1 MTYTSILKI
10 VPTLQAAS
18 LVKHNVNI
26 AQKKNLK
33 TKDMIDLGVT
43 NIVGTNLIKIESDF
57 ISGL

>member
-18 LVKHNVNI
+18 LVKHNVNV

>member
-43 NIVGTNLIKIESDF
+43 NIVGTNLIKIESDL
-57 ISGL
+57 IAGL